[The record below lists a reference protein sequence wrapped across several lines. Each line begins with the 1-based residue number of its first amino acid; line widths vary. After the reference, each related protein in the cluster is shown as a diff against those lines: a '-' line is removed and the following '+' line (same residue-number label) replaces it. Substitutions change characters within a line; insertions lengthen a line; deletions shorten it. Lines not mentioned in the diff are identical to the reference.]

1 MSKEGSPGN
10 EQYPK
15 LVRDKIPGIIK
26 KDKKIPVFH
35 QADDKEYYF
44 ALRNKLNE
52 EVAELLSA
60 DSRAGFVEEVA
71 DVLDVLEAMM
81 SLSTGRNRITFQE
94 VENMRHLK
102 QTTKGKFSRRII
114 LDKIEDTK

>member
-1 MSKEGSPGN
+1 MSKEGNPGN

-26 KDKKIPVFH
+26 KDKKTPVFH
-35 QADDKEYYF
+35 QADDREYYF

-60 DSRAGFVEEVA
+60 DTRMGFVEEAA
-71 DVLDVLEAMM
+71 DVMDVLEAMM
-81 SLSTGRNRITFQE
+81 ELSSGRNRITFEDVQK
-94 VENMRHLK
+94 MRHLK
-102 QTTKGKFSRRII
+102 HATKGKFSRRTI